1 MNHSHNESKVKQATV
16 NGGTSHWNSVGN
28 ISKKIRE
35 KYIFLYER
43 RVIFMSIEKF
53 ILNVAT
59 HYHANLID
67 IHNALHALG
76 LRSDEQAE
84 EFNKKHVMKLVNM
97 YKRRGYDITKK

>member
-1 MNHSHNESKVKQATV
+1 MCVAKN
-16 NGGTSHWNSVGN
+16 TSPIMKG
-28 ISKKIRE
+28 
-35 KYIFLYER
+35 
-43 RVIFMSIEKF
+43 VIFISIEKI

-84 EFNKKHVMKLVNM
+84 EFNKKHVMKLVEM
-97 YKRRGYDITKK
+97 YERRGYSIS